1 MSDPSELHASPLHAL
16 CVYAEPLVAGS
27 RVVVF
32 GDATLGLGERLLALG
47 ARVVHVYD
55 PNASRAATTA
65 AHAPR
70 ALTIAP
76 LPAGD
81 FDVRDGAFDL
91 AVVIEL
97 AELAPP
103 NQALAR
109 IRRLL
114 SPAGT
119 ALVRTRARVTGHRRD
134 DAAPLLDYYE
144 LYDLVALQFSHARM
158 VGEVPWAGVA
168 LAELGQE
175 GDETGVSVDTEL
187 VSEAIPPD
195 AFIAIASQEDV
206 RLAPY
211 ALIQVPAA
219 PVLADTETTL
229 TSGTERAELAAAQ
242 LRASLLDAQ
251 VEELRALRNRESV
264 AHGDALSALE
274 AELAERLSQLEAAD
288 ARLTENGVRLEHA
301 TAEARARDLELASL
315 RDALA
320 LALREIDVE
329 RASRSAAE
337 KELHVT
343 KSALHAGADE
353 LRVLFALA
361 ERVPALEVANA
372 KLEALVTEHAARLLS
387 AEDVRAKLEG
397 ALATALVELDSV
409 RHPIAADDEAAEAP
423 PVADD
428 DDDHDD
434 AESEAHGIEL
444 GALEESLRDRAK
456 IVFTL
461 ERELE
466 RRERIILDLVHA
478 LEEAR
483 VAASDAPER
492 PSTDRALVDTESAL
506 REARYR
512 IERAKQENDD
522 LRKKLDASALEVAR
536 REGETATLHWRI
548 QELEQAIGRLEDEQT
563 ELTMTIPPPAFM
575 KVEREANDV
584 TVLAQRLAAA
594 EDELDLVRQALAQEH
609 EARARAESGEALA
622 QARQELARQ
631 AVMLEKLSQEL
642 EAHDGARRGEG
653 VSKEGTAADRA

>member
-27 RVVVF
+27 RVAVF

-55 PNASRAATTA
+55 PNAARAATTA
-65 AHAPR
+65 THAPR

-76 LPAGD
+76 LPVGD
-81 FDVRDGAFDL
+81 FEVRDGAFDL
-91 AVVIEL
+91 ALVIEL
-97 AELAPP
+97 SELAPP

-114 SPAGT
+114 SPTGT
-119 ALVRTRARVTGHRRD
+119 ALVRTRARVTGHREG
-134 DAAPLLDYYE
+134 AAPLLDYYE
-144 LYDLVALQFSHARM
+144 LYDLVAMQFPHVRM

-168 LAELGQE
+168 LAELGQD
-175 GDETGVSVDTEL
+175 GDDPGVSVDTDL

-211 ALIQVPAA
+211 ALIQVPT
-219 PVLADTETTL
+219 VLAPADIETTL
-229 TSGTERAELAAAQ
+229 TYGNERADLAAAQ
-242 LRASLLDAQ
+242 LRASVLDAQ

-274 AELAERLSQLEAAD
+274 AELADRLSQLEAAD
-288 ARLTENGVRLEHA
+288 GRLTESGVRLEQA
-301 TAEARARDLELASL
+301 RAEARAQEVELASL
-315 RDALA
+315 RDRLA

-329 RASRSAAE
+329 RASRAAAE
-337 KELHVT
+337 NELKVT
-343 KSALHAGADE
+343 KAALHAGADE
-353 LRVLFALA
+353 LRLLFASA

-372 KLEALVTEHAARLLS
+372 KLEALVTEHAARLLA

-397 ALATALVELDSV
+397 ALATALVDLDSV
-409 RHPIAADDEAAEAP
+409 RQPLIVDEEALRASPLADEM
-423 PVADD
+423 
-428 DDDHDD
+428 
-434 AESEAHGIEL
+434 EAHGIEL
-444 GALEESLRDRAK
+444 VALEESLRERAR

-483 VAASDAPER
+483 AAASDASEHA
-492 PSTDRALVDTESAL
+492 STDRADRALVEAESAL

-512 IERAKQENDD
+512 TERAKQENDD

-536 REGETATLHWRI
+536 REGEMGTLRWRI
-548 QELEQAIGRLEDEQT
+548 QELEQVIARLEDEQT

-631 AVMLEKLSQEL
+631 AVMLEKLSREL
-642 EAHDGARRGEG
+642 EAHDGTRRGEPAG
-653 VSKEGTAADRA
+653 NEGTAAGSA